1 MYGGHAGAFAG
12 AGTSIY
18 LVNVIFGVEADRDV
32 TCPCLPNLRA
42 SSGPQQQ
49 LDEAPRDDMAMIEV
63 SPVIEVTL
71 GEDDPA
77 IVNTVSALAD
87 EDTQALHQPPLSS
100 AATPNVPVSVAEAP
114 PVQAATTKPEL
125 VVWSDERVDQRLYE
139 GAAAAG
145 WRVVE
150 AWPGGAAKC
159 NWKYVSP
166 AGEQYTSAQ
175 RALRGTRAVEGPGR
189 GQRADAAGASLP
201 AAWPAERIE
210 QRLGAGAAALGW
222 RVED

>member
-1 MYGGHAGAFAG
+1 MSSELAQ
-12 AGTSIY
+12 
-18 LVNVIFGVEADRDV
+18 VRVID
-32 TCPCLPNLRA
+32 N
-42 SSGPQQQ
+42 SST
-49 LDEAPRDDMAMIEV
+49 LSLKTMAT
-63 SPVIEVTL
+63 PVIEVSL

-77 IVNTVSALAD
+77 IVDTASAEAD
-87 EDTQALHQPPLSS
+87 EDMQAPRQPPLAS
-100 AATPNVPVSVAEAP
+100 AATPNVPVSVAGAP

-125 VVWSDERVDQRLYE
+125 IVWSAERVDQRLYE

-189 GQRADAAGASLP
+189 GQRADAVGASLP